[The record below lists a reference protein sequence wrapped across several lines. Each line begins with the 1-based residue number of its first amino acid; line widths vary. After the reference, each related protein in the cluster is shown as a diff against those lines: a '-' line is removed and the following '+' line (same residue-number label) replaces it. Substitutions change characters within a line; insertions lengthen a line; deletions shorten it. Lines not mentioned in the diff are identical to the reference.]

1 MASADWPADPAAAV
15 CEWAAKRLRIPPGH
29 PNEGQR
35 FIVPDYGAAFLAD
48 VYDPEILEA
57 LLCLARKNA
66 KSAIVAAMLLSHL
79 ASDGPLRKR
88 GFRAGV
94 CSISKIKAG
103 ELKLQ
108 AQQIAEASGL
118 RGLHFRRSPAPGK
131 IESEWGAVDILSSE
145 SDAGA
150 ASGFDLAIVDELGLL
165 KERDRALVNGMRS
178 SVSARG
184 GKFVALTVHGDSPF
198 VPEILARRGDPALAI
213 HLYQCDPDAALDDE
227 AAWKASN
234 PGLGSIKSIEYMRNE
249 SRRVAVTVSD
259 RGSFAALDMNL
270 PQSPSREMLC
280 DPADLNQCFVEAD
293 EMPQR
298 SGSCF
303 IGVDIGEAR
312 SGTAWAAVWPDS
324 GRVETMLAFGE
335 TPSLQDRAKYDA
347 APYLAMRDRGELVT
361 YPGRVTPVQA
371 FLADLVVTMAG
382 THVKA
387 LAADGYKDAESR
399 DFFERAGIRWPV
411 EFRRV
416 GAGKS
421 GGADV
426 RAAQR
431 LILRARLR
439 MRSNVSL
446 VSAVANAT
454 IRRDENANPALS
466 KSKSRGRI
474 DVLSALII
482 ACGLAESQFDRAP
495 SRPLRMAICR

>member
-1 MASADWPADPAAAV
+1 MSQ
-15 CEWAAKRLRIPPGH
+15 E
-29 PNEGQR
+29 
-35 FIVPDYGAAFLAD
+35 
-48 VYDPEILEA
+48 
-57 LLCLARKNA
+57 KNA

-79 ASDGPLRKR
+79 AADGPLRRR

-94 CSISKIKAG
+94 CSITKGKAG

-108 AQQIAEASGL
+108 AQQIAEASDL
-118 RGLHFRRSPAPGK
+118 RGLHFRRSPAPGR
-131 IESEWGAVDILSSE
+131 IESEFGAVDILSSE

-165 KERDRALVNGMRS
+165 SERDRALVNGMRS

-184 GKFVALTVHGDSPF
+184 GRFVALTVHGDAPF

-227 AAWKASN
+227 AAWRASN
-234 PGLGSIKSIEYMRNE
+234 PGLGTIKSVEYMRTE

-259 RGSFAALDMNL
+259 APSFRALDLNL
-270 PQSPSREMLC
+270 PQSPTREMLC
-280 DPADLNQCFVEAD
+280 DPSDLKTCFVDEA
-293 EMPQR
+293 ELPAR
-298 SGSCF
+298 SGPCF
-303 IGVDIGEAR
+303 IGVDIGEAT

-324 GRVETMLAFGE
+324 GRVETKLAFGDK
-335 TPSLQDRAKYDA
+335 PSLHDRAQFDA
-347 APYLAMRDRGELVT
+347 APYVEMESRGELVL
-361 YPGRVTPVQA
+361 YQGRVTPVPA
-371 FLADLVVTMAG
+371 FLADLAVAMAG
-382 THVKA
+382 QHVKA

-411 EFRRV
+411 TFRRV
-416 GAGKS
+416 GAGKD

-431 LILRARLR
+431 LILTSRLR
-439 MRSNVSL
+439 MRPNVSL
-446 VSAVANAT
+446 VSAVTNAT
-454 IRRDENANPALS
+454 IRRDENGNPGLS

-495 SRPLRMAICR
+495 ARPLRMAICR